1 MRRSCLLLRQVD
13 TGQMALPFLV
23 IREKGEIVHPHRIEN
38 AVEMVDL
45 VLDDPR
51 VKAGGRLRDR
61 AAVQRP
67 AGQPHAAPAR
77 DGAPPTGYRE
87 AALPARRPFWTDRLQ
102 DWTPHGRTRPPGN
115 PH

>member
-38 AVEMVDL
+38 AVELVDL
-45 VLDDPR
+45 VLEDASMKDR
-51 VKAGGRLRDR
+51 GGLRAR

-77 DGAPPTGYRE
+77 DGAAHPGDRGAAPP
-87 AALPARRPFWTDRLQ
+87 PPPPF
-102 DWTPHGRTRPPGN
+102 PP
-115 PH
+115 PR